1 MYEYTLWTYHRT
13 DIDTDDDDDDDTDD
27 DDAGFVVGSA
37 RASSVRDRRRR
48 GFDGLDDRWGRR

>member
-1 MYEYTLWTYHRT
+1 MNIQYEYTTNT
-13 DIDTDDDDDDDTDD
+13 DDDDDDDDTDD